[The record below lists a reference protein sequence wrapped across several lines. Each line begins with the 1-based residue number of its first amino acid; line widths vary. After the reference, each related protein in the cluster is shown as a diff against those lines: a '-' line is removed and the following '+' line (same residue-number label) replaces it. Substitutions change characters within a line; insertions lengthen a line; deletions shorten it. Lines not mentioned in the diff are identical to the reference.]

1 MRPKAPDSAPH
12 KSLRAV
18 CSLGLGRSRWLAC
31 AFAAATLVS
40 CGRPADAP
48 EIQLTRSVRVFRA
61 AVNGALIER
70 SGKQLAVYGD
80 PRPEP
85 AQPEQVLFT
94 HHRRDVAWAGRR
106 LVERGAKAVAPAAER
121 ELFSG
126 VKHFW
131 QDYETS
137 RFHDYAQQSSKVLTE
152 PLDVAESVREGRQI
166 HWQGL
171 KFEVIDTP
179 GYTRGAVSYLAE
191 IDGERIA
198 FVGDLIYGEGQ
209 FHDVFSLQDA
219 IPEANTRGYHGYAA
233 RAADVIESLRKVAA
247 WRPSVVVPSRGPLIY
262 DAGRAIALLTT
273 RFQALFLAYYQ
284 TDALRWYWGDDNLK
298 TRARRVL
305 GDQPIDWMPLASE
318 LRQTPPRWMH
328 KFGTSRLLVSD
339 SGAAFL
345 IDCGSEEA
353 MQSVRDLHQRGVFN
367 KLDGIFIT
375 HYHDDHTDM
384 VQQMRLEFRCPVY
397 SGPEVKDILENPQAY
412 RMPALTSNPIRP
424 VEAFQEDGK
433 LRWNEFEFTYKYFPG
448 QAIYHGGLLAAHD
461 SGETY
466 FFIGDSFSPSG
477 LDDYCIL
484 NRHFLHVDRGHFLC
498 LSLIQNLGFPYL
510 LVNQHIE
517 PTFRY
522 SAEQLTFMVEK
533 LNRKKA
539 VLSEL
544 VPWDDPN
551 YGMDEQWVW
560 LYPHWQRVSA
570 GQPVELQAIVF
581 NHSAAA
587 REFRITPH
595 WPVGWQSPSE
605 SVVVSAAPRTESR
618 VKMQVTPPA
627 GAQGLAV
634 ITADVAFA
642 DKDLREWAEALIRL
656 EPSSAGALSQSR

>member
-1 MRPKAPDSAPH
+1 MRREALGLAPG
-12 KSLRAV
+12 KSSRAV
-18 CSLGLGRSRWLAC
+18 STIRFRRSRFRAC
-31 AFAAATLVS
+31 AGAGAALVLLS

-48 EIQLTRSVRVFRA
+48 EIQLTRSVRVLRA
-61 AVNGALIER
+61 AVNGVLIER

-85 AQPEQVLFT
+85 AQAEHVLFT

-106 LVERGAKAVAPAAER
+106 LVERGAKAVVPAAEQ

-126 VKHFW
+126 VKQFW
-131 QDYETS
+131 RDYETS
-137 RFHDYAQQSSKVLTE
+137 RFHDYAQQSSKILSE
-152 PLDVAESVREGRQI
+152 PLEVAQSVREGRDVE
-166 HWQGL
+166 WGGL

-179 GYTRGAVSYLAE
+179 GYTRGAVSYLVE
-191 IDGERIA
+191 VDGERVA
-198 FVGDLIYGEGQ
+198 FVGDLIYGEGRI
-209 FHDVFSLQDA
+209 HDLFSLQDA

-233 RAADVIESLRKVAA
+233 RAADVIQSLHRVAA
-247 WRPSVVVPSRGPLIY
+247 WKPSVLVPSRGPLIY
-262 DAGRAIALLTT
+262 DAEKAIALLVE
-273 RFQALFLAYYQ
+273 RFQMLFLAYYQ

-298 TRARRVL
+298 IRARRVL
-305 GDQPIDWMPLASE
+305 GEQQIDWMPLATQ

-328 KFGTSRLLVSD
+328 KFGTSRLLVSN

-353 MQSVRDLHQRGVFN
+353 MQSVRDLYQRGVFK

-375 HYHDDHTDM
+375 HYHDDHTDK

-397 SGPEVKDILENPQAY
+397 AGPEVKDILENPQAY
-412 RMPALTSNPIRP
+412 RMPALTANPIRP
-424 VEAFQEDGK
+424 VEALREDGK

-461 SGETY
+461 SGETF

-484 NRHFLHVDRGHFLC
+484 NRHFLHPDRGHFLC
-498 LSLIQNLGFPYL
+498 LSLIQNLGYPYL

-522 SAEQLTFMVEK
+522 SQEQLTFMVEK
-533 LNRKKA
+533 LKRKKA

-544 VPWDDPN
+544 VPWEDPN
-551 YGMDEQWVW
+551 YGTDEQWVW
-560 LYPHWQRVSA
+560 LYPYWQQARA

-581 NHSAAA
+581 NHSASA
-587 REFRITPH
+587 REFRITPRL
-595 WPVGWQSPSE
+595 PAGWQSPSE
-605 SVVVSAAPRTESR
+605 SIVVSAAPRSESR
-618 VKMQVTPPA
+618 ATLRITPPA
-627 GAQGLAV
+627 DARDVAIL
-634 ITADVAFA
+634 TAHVAFA
-642 DKDLREWAEALIRL
+642 DKDLREWVEALVRF
-656 EPSSAGALSQSR
+656 EP